1 MKSETVDALIGQ
13 LAADNVLR
21 DALVIALIEQNPAL
35 AAAIQ
40 AKVAATAP
48 GVLLS
53 LPPGQQEHCQ
63 IRLQE
68 LKQFL
73 RRAQE

>member
-1 MKSETVDALIGQ
+1 MESETVDALIGQ

-21 DALVIALIEQNPAL
+21 DALLIALIEQNPAL

-53 LPPGQQEHCQ
+53 LPPGQQGHCQ

-73 RRAQE
+73 RQAQE

>member
-1 MKSETVDALIGQ
+1 MESETVDALIGQ

-21 DALVIALIEQNPAL
+21 DALLIALIEQNPAL

-73 RRAQE
+73 RQAQE